1 MLVFSCSSAFVVGS
15 QHTHAYC
22 IKKLFPI
29 ISVILVA
36 QKRYLQK
43 WSYSAAIKCIFHKL
57 TLSTFL
63 EISTMYG
70 WQKWLKELISLSL
83 LIILASNLKS
93 SIVRAQHNIYFVF
106 TENVN
111 KAGSFEVLSE
121 HHIIKLEKHFWQFTK
136 FKVWQKMKISKC
148 LNGLYTNKNKFPR

>member
-1 MLVFSCSSAFVVGS
+1 MKTQVTCLCWWVAHVLLVLVLSCSTAFVVGS

-57 TLSTFL
+57 TLSAFL
-63 EISTMYG
+63 KISTMYG
-70 WQKWLKELISLSL
+70 SQKWLKELISLSL
-83 LIILASNLKS
+83 LIILALIWNLALCELSIIFILFLLKMLIRQDLSKS
-93 SIVRAQHNIYFVF
+93 VL
-106 TENVN
+106 NV
-111 KAGSFEVLSE
+111 
-121 HHIIKLEKHFWQFTK
+121 I
-136 FKVWQKMKISKC
+136 
-148 LNGLYTNKNKFPR
+148 